1 MPWEF
6 AVSLLAGSHPQC
18 MFDINLLVCFQDT
31 YESGHE
37 RGVIDQY
44 ISQVKAGYMRDEDVY
59 GLLTD
64 YFVGGVETTATSL
77 YGFLLVLLNN
87 PKIQQRCQAEV
98 DEVVG
103 RDRCPRLSDRASMPF
118 SEACVYELLRYQ
130 SVLPILIPR
139 KTLVDTELCGY
150 KIPKDT
156 WVSVTT
162 SGRHDVILRD

>member
-44 ISQVKAGYMRDEDVY
+44 ISQVKAGYLRDEDVN

-64 YFVGGVETTATSL
+64 
-77 YGFLLVLLNN
+77 
-87 PKIQQRCQAEV
+87 
-98 DEVVG
+98 
-103 RDRCPRLSDRASMPF
+103 
-118 SEACVYELLRYQ
+118 
-130 SVLPILIPR
+130 
-139 KTLVDTELCGY
+139 
-150 KIPKDT
+150 
-156 WVSVTT
+156 
-162 SGRHDVILRD
+162 